1 MAERVVP
8 MNQLDLL
15 SSGGDLSSIYVIG
28 YQTDAD
34 GSLHPVR
41 ISLQQLADLIGK

>member
-1 MAERVVP
+1 

-15 SSGGDLSSIYVIG
+15 SSGGDLSSIYVVG
-28 YQTDAD
+28 YQTDVD

-41 ISLQQLADLIGK
+41 ISLQQLADLMGK

>member
-8 MNQLDLL
+8 MNQLDML
-15 SSGGDLSSIYVIG
+15 SSGGDLSSIFVVG

-34 GSLHPVR
+34 GSLRPVR
-41 ISLQQLADLIGK
+41 ISLQQLADLMGK